1 MQHPAAH
8 DHSHNVRSASHR
20 SLWIALAITAP
31 LMAAE
36 LVGGLLANS
45 LALVADSAHMAADVA
60 AISLALF
67 AMWLAARPGSFRRTF
82 GFYRAE
88 VIAAL
93 CNALGLWLI
102 AAWVFVEA
110 YQRFSAASEVQGPL
124 TLVVGAVGLV
134 ANVAAAWVLQRTSG
148 ESINVEGALLHV
160 LGDLVGSVGVIIAA
174 TLVIAFGWHIADPI
188 IGTII
193 GVLILFRFRPAV
205 VEGYPRAHPGLTGE
219 PGPGTVVPQSGAGG
233 GGNRNPRH
241 PRVDGYHRLRR
252 FQRSRYGGAWQAPAT
267 GQHPAY
273 PAGYRFDRFRG
284 IPCNNSVGR
293 RRIWVHR
300 NPSRPAS
307 RLTPPVASGRV
318 FRCSWQRRLRA
329 NGPVY
334 ANLPGQGQTQF
345 GYHPVERADQESAQ
359 RRGLHERVHT
369 VRRNAH

>member
-67 AMWLAARPGSFRRTF
+67 AMWLAVRPGSFRRTF

-110 YQRFSAASEVQGPL
+110 YQRFSVASEVQGPL

-134 ANVAAAWVLQRTSG
+134 ANVAAAWVLQRASG
-148 ESINVEGALLHV
+148 ESINVEGSLLHV

-193 GVLILFRFRPAV
+193 GVLILFSSGRLLWKVTHVLIQGAPPNLDLERLCRSLEQ
-205 VEGYPRAHPGLTGE
+205 VEGVTGIHDIHAWTVTTGYDVFSAHVTVGPGRHQLRASILHTLRDIVSTDFGVSHVTIQLEDDASGCIETHHVPHPG
-219 PGPGTVVPQSGAGG
+219 
-233 GGNRNPRH
+233 
-241 PRVDGYHRLRR
+241 
-252 FQRSRYGGAWQAPAT
+252 
-267 GQHPAY
+267 
-273 PAGYRFDRFRG
+273 
-284 IPCNNSVGR
+284 
-293 RRIWVHR
+293 
-300 NPSRPAS
+300 
-307 RLTPPVASGRV
+307 
-318 FRCSWQRRLRA
+318 
-329 NGPVY
+329 
-334 ANLPGQGQTQF
+334 
-345 GYHPVERADQESAQ
+345 
-359 RRGLHERVHT
+359 
-369 VRRNAH
+369 